1 MKKLGL
7 LKTLG
12 LAVVLT
18 FSIAEMNAQEGKRK
32 EERAGKKESFD
43 PNKMAER
50 RTNMMKEELS
60 LNEETTAKVLK
71 INKDFANQGK
81 KLRDEAV
88 KEEEARENKIK
99 AMHEAHEAKI
109 ASVLS
114 KEELEKFKAMKKEH
128 KGKMAENRKGRN
140 GKGPREEKF

>member
-1 MKKLGL
+1 MKKLEL

-12 LAVVLT
+12 IAVVLT
-18 FSIAEMNAQEGKRK
+18 FSIAEMSAQEGRRK
-32 EERAGKKESFD
+32 EDHPGKKESFD
-43 PNKMAER
+43 PNNMAER

-128 KGKMAENRKGRN
+128 KGKMAENRKGRK